1 MVVSHYLAYDSY
13 SNLFIAVTKESDEIS
28 TKSPSNEDILEIKL
42 EPDDFCNSIVNVSEQ
57 IENNSDCTELAQNV
71 DKFGGILSGSYC
83 Y

>member
-28 TKSPSNEDILEIKL
+28 TRSPSNEDILEIKL
-42 EPDDFCNSIVNVSEQ
+42 EPGDFCNSIVNVSEQ
-57 IENNSDCTELAQNV
+57 NV
-71 DKFGGILSGSYC
+71 DKFGDILSGSYC